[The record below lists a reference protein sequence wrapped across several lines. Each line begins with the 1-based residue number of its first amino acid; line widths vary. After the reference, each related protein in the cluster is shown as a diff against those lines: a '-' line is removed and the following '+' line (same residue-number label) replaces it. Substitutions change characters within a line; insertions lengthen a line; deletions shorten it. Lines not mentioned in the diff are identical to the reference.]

1 MMRDSPSDSV
11 SIANCSKNVS
21 AESGN
26 ASTAILIS
34 GQMSEE
40 DDEMM
45 RGPTQ
50 ASSSYNEGP
59 YLTAEEE
66 FTAYELYCETDEPA
80 RDSSR
85 SGYKGDLL
93 DLRSGGVYGGMG
105 VGMFWGQRHAKFPR
119 LTEAAIRISGTPP
132 SQALSE
138 RTFLS
143 FSMLKLVSSIVSL
156 GSIWRNVCMSK
167 IRRRKEF

>member
-1 MMRDSPSDSV
+1 MV
-11 SIANCSKNVS
+11 TV
-21 AESGN
+21 
-26 ASTAILIS
+26 
-34 GQMSEE
+34 
-40 DDEMM
+40 
-45 RGPTQ
+45 
-50 ASSSYNEGP
+50 
-59 YLTAEEE
+59 LTHVDY
-66 FTAYELYCETDEPA
+66 TLYCETDEPA

-138 RTFLS
+138 RTFSELLNAQTRQQS
-143 FSMLKLVSSIVSL
+143 RQSGQHLEERLYVKDKAEEGILVSLSPGADFEDL
-156 GSIWRNVCMSK
+156 D
-167 IRRRKEF
+167 